1 MADRC
6 KATQH
11 SIDRQGDM
19 FRLAERD
26 HGLTLTVLSRRT
38 EIPAP
43 TLKTWRDGTVM
54 PAWALFK
61 LGGEGGIHDDL
72 LSMIGEPFR
81 RAVVSEDAAQ
91 EGLIDDLAE
100 SAARFTQAAALAR
113 HPNGPGGTA
122 IVPQERAAL
131 IDIARDMRAVAA
143 KVIGE

>member
-61 LGGEGGIHDDL
+61 LGGEGGVPDDL

-81 RAVVSEDAAQ
+81 RAVVSDDAEQ

-100 SAARFTQAAALAR
+100 GASRFTHAVSRAR

-122 IVPQERAAL
+122 IVPQERAEI
-131 IDIARDMRAVAA
+131 IDIARHIRAVAT